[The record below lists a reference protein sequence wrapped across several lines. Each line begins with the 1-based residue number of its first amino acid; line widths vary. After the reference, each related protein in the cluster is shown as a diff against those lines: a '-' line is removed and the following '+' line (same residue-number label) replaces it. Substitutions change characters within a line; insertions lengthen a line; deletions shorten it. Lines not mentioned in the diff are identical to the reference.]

1 MAKEALRGYA
11 SAVSPRV
18 ARDVAA
24 ISVTIDPHGAGQ
36 PVIGSGEAG
45 EGGGPLRGAL
55 TLMNRFK
62 ALIADPEVEYEIC
75 VTVAARDGWLAV
87 ESITVA
93 ELPDGPA
100 VNGATLRL
108 LALSLYMQRIREELE
123 RWPGLL
129 MKETRRTEHAVTWQL
144 AASPDEWKS
153 FDMAQLRKA
162 ARAATVTT
170 EIAAEA
176 YREALGSPDPA
187 QNKRPTAAAAE
198 KLGVSRGHVSRLL
211 TQARREGLP
220 GLGASRPPR
229 KKPAGEGESR

>member
-1 MAKEALRGYA
+1 
-11 SAVSPRV
+11 VSPRV

-36 PVIGSGEAG
+36 PVIGSGEADK
-45 EGGGPLRGAL
+45 GGGPLRGGL

-62 ALIADPEVEYEIC
+62 ALIADPEVEYEIS
-75 VTVAARDGWLAV
+75 VTVGARDGWLAA
-87 ESITVA
+87 ESIPVA

-108 LALSLYMQRIREELE
+108 LALSLYMQRIREELA

-129 MKETRRTEHAVTWQL
+129 IMKETRRTEHAVTWQPP
-144 AASPDEWKS
+144 ASPDEWES
-153 FDMAQLRKA
+153 FGIAQLRKA

-176 YREALGSPDPA
+176 YREALGSPDSA
-187 QNKRPTAAAAE
+187 QNRRPTAAAAE

-220 GLGASRPPR
+220 GLGPSRPPR
-229 KKPAGEGESR
+229 KKPAGEEEPR